1 MDESRKIRY
10 IRFAVTYNIVLL
22 IPLLVISLSVLS
34 LFFEQQHQK
43 LDDEMQIVLERQN
56 DFWSQQMS
64 VIHAFNTFCKYDK
77 KYNELYSDVP
87 MVYFDIWEELGK
99 QEKNFPFADGIYL
112 YDKKN
117 EIVLT
122 SGGNMTPEL
131 FFSEICIMDISAL
144 DTDDVDKDIYAY
156 RAFLRTDSRPGLVL
170 AAPLQVWGEA
180 GREVKYLLY
189 TVKSGKLASQF
200 EEDEK
205 EAVILFRDEV
215 VYSTGNWNMQEDWND
230 RNQLMQTCGDY
241 YIYRIDLGN
250 GFETINYVP
259 KSSIAKSMKIYIQ
272 GYGLWLLCSV
282 VLGLGLAVMA
292 SRKPYK
298 MFQELTD
305 HNVQL
310 MEERDSLRM
319 EGCLYELLSKEMV
332 QYDSL
337 WQKCVN
343 SRIYV
348 DRKYKFFV
356 VLPEDGAKNQKLY
369 DWLEWKRNPYGIT
382 SAYRI
387 EVVEGLL
394 IYLVCSDEAASALK
408 GKLSELVCQ
417 GAEAGVGDLVK
428 DVRRLRHSYKEAQK
442 RMNACWEE
450 EKYPEREILSLKE
463 AVEDGDFSRE
473 QLLLEIIRNLI
484 KEMNDM
490 TATAILWDVARIYQM
505 DTARVL
511 EIPREENANLADFVR
526 EFLLRIKERIPE
538 EQPPEEKITG
548 YKKKNIMDILEYIK
562 AHYLDDNFSVKY
574 MASCFET
581 SVSNISHFFKKNT
594 GVTISQYVEQIKL
607 EKAKELLENSDKKV
621 AEIAQMLR
629 YNNSTVFIE
638 MFKRYEGVTPG
649 GYRENIW
656 GNRK

>member
-1 MDESRKIRY
+1 M
-10 IRFAVTYNIVLL
+10 
-22 IPLLVISLSVLS
+22 
-34 LFFEQQHQK
+34 
-43 LDDEMQIVLERQN
+43 
-56 DFWSQQMS
+56 
-64 VIHAFNTFCKYDK
+64 
-77 KYNELYSDVP
+77 
-87 MVYFDIWEELGK
+87 
-99 QEKNFPFADGIYL
+99 
-112 YDKKN
+112 
-117 EIVLT
+117 
-122 SGGNMTPEL
+122 
-131 FFSEICIMDISAL
+131 

-387 EVVEGLL
+387 EVVEGIL

-473 QLLLEIIRNLI
+473 QLLLEIIRDLI

>member
-1 MDESRKIRY
+1 M
-10 IRFAVTYNIVLL
+10 
-22 IPLLVISLSVLS
+22 
-34 LFFEQQHQK
+34 
-43 LDDEMQIVLERQN
+43 
-56 DFWSQQMS
+56 
-64 VIHAFNTFCKYDK
+64 
-77 KYNELYSDVP
+77 
-87 MVYFDIWEELGK
+87 
-99 QEKNFPFADGIYL
+99 
-112 YDKKN
+112 
-117 EIVLT
+117 
-122 SGGNMTPEL
+122 
-131 FFSEICIMDISAL
+131 
-144 DTDDVDKDIYAY
+144 
-156 RAFLRTDSRPGLVL
+156 
-170 AAPLQVWGEA
+170 
-180 GREVKYLLY
+180 
-189 TVKSGKLASQF
+189 
-200 EEDEK
+200 
-205 EAVILFRDEV
+205 
-215 VYSTGNWNMQEDWND
+215 
-230 RNQLMQTCGDY
+230 
-241 YIYRIDLGN
+241 
-250 GFETINYVP
+250 
-259 KSSIAKSMKIYIQ
+259 
-272 GYGLWLLCSV
+272 
-282 VLGLGLAVMA
+282 
-292 SRKPYK
+292 
-298 MFQELTD
+298 
-305 HNVQL
+305 
-310 MEERDSLRM
+310 
-319 EGCLYELLSKEMV
+319 
-332 QYDSL
+332 
-337 WQKCVN
+337 
-343 SRIYV
+343 
-348 DRKYKFFV
+348 
-356 VLPEDGAKNQKLY
+356 
-369 DWLEWKRNPYGIT
+369 
-382 SAYRI
+382 
-387 EVVEGLL
+387 
-394 IYLVCSDEAASALK
+394 K

-473 QLLLEIIRNLI
+473 QLLLEIIRDLI